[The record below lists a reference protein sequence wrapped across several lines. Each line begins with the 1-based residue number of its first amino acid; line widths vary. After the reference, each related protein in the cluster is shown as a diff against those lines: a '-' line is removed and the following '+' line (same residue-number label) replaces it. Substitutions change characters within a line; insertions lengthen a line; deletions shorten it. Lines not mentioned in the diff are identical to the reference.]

1 MNDQHNN
8 LLALIEPIGAL
19 PTIDDHSDGIIL
31 PSHFVL
37 LADDAEQLALD
48 SDCNCA
54 CPQALPTLVPTQLS
68 AHTLLQRH
76 PQQRAIALGD
86 GYQAL
91 FVPSVSRVAVVNDAA
106 YRLLREF
113 QVPRLLE
120 SLDPAALETAQQLL
134 RLGLLRP
141 SGQPDQPPPP
151 ADELVAW
158 LHVTNACN
166 LRCTYC
172 YIDKTDQA
180 MSADTA
186 FAAVDAVLRSAQHH
200 GYKRVLLKFAGG
212 EASLNLALV
221 EQMQHYAQVQA
232 ELAGIELRG
241 VVLSNGV
248 GLTRHKLQRIHSL
261 GLRLMIS
268 LDGPQAFHDAQRPT
282 IHGQG
287 TYTAT
292 IGSIERALALGIGL
306 TVSVTITGASVAG
319 LPEVVAWLL
328 ERKAHFTLNFYR
340 ENDCSST
347 FRTLKI
353 EEQTL
358 IAGMRS
364 AYQVIESNLPRYSL
378 LNCLLD
384 RANLGAAHS
393 RTCAV
398 GDNYLVID
406 HDGNIAKCQME
417 ITQPV
422 TTVWA
427 ADPLKLIRLDAVGV
441 QNVPV
446 EQKEGCR
453 DCEWRYWCAGGC
465 AIATFRATGRYDI
478 RSPNCAIYQALYP
491 DVLRLEG
498 LRLLRYHAPR

>member
-1 MNDQHNN
+1 MTLPSDN
-8 LLALIEPIGAL
+8 LLPGGSCKAGELIRNSG
-19 PTIDDHSDGIIL
+19 DGINM
-31 PSHFVL
+31 PSSFVL
-37 LADDAEQLALD
+37 LADDTELATLE

-54 CPQALPTLVPTQLS
+54 CPQALPTFALAELPAS
-68 AHTLLQRH
+68 TLIERH
-76 PQQRAIALGD
+76 PQQRALALD
-86 GYQAL
+86 DEYSVV
-91 FVPSVSRVAVVNDAA
+91 FVPSLSRIAVVNTATDQ
-106 YRLLREF
+106 LL
-113 QVPRLLE
+113 QSLQTPQLLE
-120 SLDPAALETAQQLL
+120 SLEPAARETAQQLL

-141 SGQPDQPPPP
+141 REQADQPPPP
-151 ADELVAW
+151 ADELIAW

-180 MSADTA
+180 MSAETA
-186 FAAVDAVLRSAQHH
+186 FAAVDAILRSARRHNYAQA
-200 GYKRVLLKFAGG
+200 LLKFAGG
-212 EASLNLALV
+212 EASLNLPLV
-221 EQMQHYAQVQA
+221 EEAYRYAQARAAADEIAV
-232 ELAGIELRG
+232 RG

-248 GLTRHKLQRIHSL
+248 GLTRHKLQRIHDL

-287 TYTAT
+287 TYKAT
-292 IGSIERALALGIGL
+292 IASIERAREMGIGL

-328 ERKAHFTLNFYR
+328 DREIHFTLNFYR
-340 ENDCSST
+340 ENDCSAS
-347 FRTLKI
+347 FGALKL

-358 IAGMRS
+358 IDGMRS
-364 AYQVIESNLPRYSL
+364 AYRAIEADLPRYSL

-406 HDGNIAKCQME
+406 HGGNIAKCQME
-417 ITQPV
+417 IERPV
-422 TTVWA
+422 TSVWA
-427 ADPLKLIRLDAVGV
+427 ADPLQVIRLDATGA

-453 DCEWRYWCAGGC
+453 DCAWRYWCAGGC

-498 LRLLRYHAPR
+498 LRLLRYHAQS